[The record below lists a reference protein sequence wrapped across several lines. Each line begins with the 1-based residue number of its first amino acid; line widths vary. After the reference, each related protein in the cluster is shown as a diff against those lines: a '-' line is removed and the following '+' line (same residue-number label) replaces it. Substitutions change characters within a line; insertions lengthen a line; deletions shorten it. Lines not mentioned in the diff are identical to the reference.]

1 MKKSLIIFGLLVL
14 FIFVLTGITYAAFE
28 KPLFPGEEN
37 LYNAA
42 KKEGGDVV
50 SYDTGPYWANWI
62 NEFKAF
68 QKRYPGMF
76 IVYND
81 LGSGNTVARLEKEKN
96 NPQAD
101 TAYYSVVYGPIAKSK
116 GVTQGF
122 KPYNFDKIP
131 QALKDPEGH
140 WFAIHQGTVAF
151 VVNNRLVKNI
161 PHTWREL
168 AEGNYKNS
176 VYYLDPRTTGLG
188 HAVVLAAAYAAGG
201 SEDNP
206 SPGIELLAK
215 IQKKGNIKGYGTI
228 VAYSKFLKG
237 EIPIWI
243 TYDFNGYKA
252 KYIGK
257 ADATIVIPQDG
268 TVTVPYVIS
277 MVKGAPHPNAAKLWL
292 SFLLSDMGQA
302 IFAQGFVRPTVKG
315 ISLPKDVLA
324 KFAPM
329 KDYEAAHNVNWTNA
343 KKTLGGL
350 KKEWEQKVLGK

>member
-1 MKKSLIIFGLLVL
+1 MKRSLIIFSL
-14 FIFVLTGITYAAFE
+14 FILFVFAFATITYAAFE
-28 KPLFPGEEN
+28 KPLFPGEED
-37 LYNAA
+37 LYKAA
-42 KKEGGDVV
+42 KAEGGDVV

-68 QKRYPGMF
+68 QKRYKGMF

-81 LGSGNTVARLEKEKN
+81 LGSANTVARLEKEKN

-116 GVTQGF
+116 GLTQGF
-122 KPYNFDKIP
+122 KPHNFDKIP
-131 QALKDPEGH
+131 DALKDPEGH
-140 WFAIHQGTVAF
+140 WFALHQGTVAF
-151 VVNNRLVKNI
+151 VINNKLVKNI
-161 PHTWREL
+161 PRTWRDL
-168 AEGNYKNS
+168 AEGDYRNS

-201 SEDNP
+201 NEDNP

-237 EIPIWI
+237 ELPIWI

-277 MVKGAPHPNAAKLWL
+277 MVKGAPHPNAGKLWL
-292 SFLLSDMGQA
+292 SFLLSDMGQT
-302 IFAQGFVRPTVKG
+302 IFAEGFVRPTVKG
-315 ISLPKDVLA
+315 ISLPEDVLA

-329 KDYEAAHNVNWTNA
+329 KDYEAAHNVNWSNA
-343 KKTLGGL
+343 KKTLAPL